1 MFKYLQRVMSGAT
14 EESSKRF
21 IGVVCML
28 LFGFLFLELIV
39 LLPFVLFRV
48 VPASQQ
54 TINLYF
60 AMFDKHVYYS
70 FLIICFSI
78 GAIALVNI
86 TGSITDVLSGKAM
99 ASIIAAQKG
108 TPDTVVKNENVQQQ
122 NVGAAGKKQETE

>member
-1 MFKYLQRVMSGAT
+1 MFNYLKKVMSGAS

-39 LLPFVLFRV
+39 LLPFILFRV

-54 TINLYF
+54 TINLFF
-60 AMFDKHVYYS
+60 AMFDKHVYYA
-70 FLIICFSI
+70 FLIICFAI
-78 GAIALVNI
+78 GAVALVNI
-86 TGSITDVLSGKAM
+86 ASNVTDVLSGKAM

-108 TPDTVVKNENVQQQ
+108 TPDTVVNNENVQQQ
-122 NVGAAGKKQETE
+122 NVGGGQKQPEE